1 VGAKEEDCEGIVNIG
16 RNIEGV
22 EVAVA
27 IRERP
32 GGELKINF
40 RSKNYVDV
48 SAIANRHSGGGHKRA
63 AGCTIKVMNGI
74 LNVLKPPGMTSFD
87 VVAKKNRTHRH
98 A

>member
-1 VGAKEEDCEGIVNIG
+1 MGKAIENLELFENGKLAVIKITDDLLRSVGAKEEDCEGIVNIG

-40 RSKNYVDV
+40 RSK
-48 SAIANRHSGGGHKRA
+48 IMLMFQLLQTGIPA
-63 AGCTIKVMNGI
+63 AGTKER
-74 LNVLKPPGMTSFD
+74 PD
-87 VVAKKNRTHRH
+87 AR
-98 A
+98 